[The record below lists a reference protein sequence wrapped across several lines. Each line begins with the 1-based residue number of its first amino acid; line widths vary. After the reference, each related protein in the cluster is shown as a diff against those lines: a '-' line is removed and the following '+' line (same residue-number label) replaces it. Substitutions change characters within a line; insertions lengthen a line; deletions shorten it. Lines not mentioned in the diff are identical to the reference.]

1 MGNGSDLAHR
11 ARRPTLDRM
20 SAARQELGKRGER
33 IAEEWL
39 VQRGWR
45 VVERRF
51 RSGHRDIDLVV
62 ERTDDAGVLIAFVEV
77 KTRVS
82 AGYGGPLGAVHWRK
96 QQEMVRAARD
106 WMSRQRTAG
115 GNFRFDVVGVLYGIG
130 QPEVVHVENAFQ
142 VR

>member
-1 MGNGSDLAHR
+1 
-11 ARRPTLDRM
+11 M
-20 SAARQELGKRGER
+20 SAAKQELGRRGER

-39 VQRGWR
+39 VRKGWR

-62 ERTDDAGVLIAFVEV
+62 ERVGAEGRLIAFVEV

-82 AGYGGPLGAVHWRK
+82 AGYVGPLGAVHWRK
-96 QQEMVRAARD
+96 RREMARAARD
-106 WMSRQRTAG
+106 WMSRPDAPR
-115 GNFRFDVVGVLYGIG
+115 GNFRFDVVGIVYGQGPAQVI
-130 QPEVVHVENAFQ
+130 HIENAFQ

>member
-1 MGNGSDLAHR
+1 
-11 ARRPTLDRM
+11 M
-20 SAARQELGKRGER
+20 SAAKQELGRRGER

-39 VQRGWR
+39 VRRGWR

-62 ERTDDAGVLIAFVEV
+62 ERVSAEGRLTAFVEV

-82 AGYGGPLGAVHWRK
+82 SGYGGPLGAVHWRK
-96 QQEMVRAARD
+96 QREMARAARD
-106 WMSRQRTAG
+106 WMSRRNHPAG
-115 GNFRFDVVGVLYGIG
+115 TFRFDVVGIVFG
-130 QPEVVHVENAFQ
+130 QGPAEVIHIENAFP

>member
-1 MGNGSDLAHR
+1 M
-11 ARRPTLDRM
+11 T
-20 SAARQELGKRGER
+20 AARQLLGLRGER

-39 VQRGWR
+39 VRRGWR

-62 ERTDDAGVLIAFVEV
+62 ERVGAEGRLIAFVEV

-82 AGYGGPLGAVHWRK
+82 SGYGGPLGAVHWRK
-96 QQEMVRAARD
+96 QREMARAARD
-106 WMSRQRTAG
+106 WMSQSAG
-115 GNFRFDVVGVLYGIG
+115 PAATFRFDVVGVIYGQG
-130 QPEVVHVENAFQ
+130 PTEVIHIENAFQ